1 MKLANVCR
9 NECHAQLGN
18 DVMDF
23 KDKVMRVFEVGTI
36 SRHCEYHPG
45 ETFRGDLSPVIY
57 CLPREKISDNFMG
70 SHFN

>member
-1 MKLANVCR
+1 
-9 NECHAQLGN
+9 
-18 DVMDF
+18 MDF

-36 SRHCEYHPG
+36 SRDCEYHPG
-45 ETFRGDLSPVIY
+45 KTFRGDLSPVIY